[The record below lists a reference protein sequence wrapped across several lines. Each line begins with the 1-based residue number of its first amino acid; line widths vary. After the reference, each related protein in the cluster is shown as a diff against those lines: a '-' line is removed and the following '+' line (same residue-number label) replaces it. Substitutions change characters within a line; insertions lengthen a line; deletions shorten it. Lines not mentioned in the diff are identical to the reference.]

1 MVRFDVNNIDM
12 HWKNP
17 FYSIFLW
24 NYYNYFDIYFMSL
37 TYLIIW
43 IEHSGVILSP
53 PPPLSTPTILYHLS
67 SIFPLV
73 SCILILYHVSFILHL
88 VSCILYH
95 VSSILHLVSCI
106 PYSWFTVLRTKWI
119 PGCPGKDIPEIW
131 IQLFGFPVTFFT
143 PVQGLIGRGCWNL
156 EKNNDTKKGL
166 ILVFVFFWTRHILYF
181 KPTLK
186 PQLGTFEWWFSGLML
201 DPLFFLISSLNN
213 ACSLLI
219 INFPIKK
226 PIEVQDIPFLSFHL
240 MS

>member
-73 SCILILYHVSFILHL
+73 SCILYPYP
-88 VSCILYH
+88 VSCILYFA
-95 VSSILHLVSCI
+95 SCILYPVSCI
-106 PYSWFTVLRTKWI
+106 LYFASCILYPIFLVHSFTYKMDSWVSWERYPGNLDTTVRFPGNILYSS
-119 PGCPGKDIPEIW
+119 PGLDWTGMLKPGKKQWYKKRINSCLCVFLNSTHS
-131 IQLFGFPVTFFT
+131 LF
-143 PVQGLIGRGCWNL
+143 
-156 EKNNDTKKGL
+156 
-166 ILVFVFFWTRHILYF
+166 
-181 KPTLK
+181 
-186 PQLGTFEWWFSGLML
+186 
-201 DPLFFLISSLNN
+201 
-213 ACSLLI
+213 
-219 INFPIKK
+219 
-226 PIEVQDIPFLSFHL
+226 
-240 MS
+240 

>member
-1 MVRFDVNNIDM
+1 
-12 HWKNP
+12 
-17 FYSIFLW
+17 
-24 NYYNYFDIYFMSL
+24 MSL

-73 SCILILYHVSFILHL
+73 SCILYPYP
-88 VSCILYH
+88 VSCILYFA
-95 VSSILHLVSCI
+95 SCILYPVSCI
-106 PYSWFTVLRTKWI
+106 PPPIFLVHSFTYKMDSWVSWERYPGNLDTTVRFPGNILYSS
-119 PGCPGKDIPEIW
+119 PGLDWTGMLKPG
-131 IQLFGFPVTFFT
+131 
-143 PVQGLIGRGCWNL
+143 
-156 EKNNDTKKGL
+156 KNNDTKNGL

>member
-1 MVRFDVNNIDM
+1 M

-73 SCILILYHVSFILHL
+73 SCILYPYPVSCILYFASCILYPVSCILFFVSFILYPVSSILNL
-88 VSCILYH
+88 VSCILYP
-95 VSSILHLVSCI
+95 VSPL

-156 EKNNDTKKGL
+156 EKTMIQKMD
-166 ILVFVFFWTRHILYF
+166 
-181 KPTLK
+181 
-186 PQLGTFEWWFSGLML
+186 
-201 DPLFFLISSLNN
+201 
-213 ACSLLI
+213 
-219 INFPIKK
+219 
-226 PIEVQDIPFLSFHL
+226 
-240 MS
+240 